1 MSKHITQ
8 TRPRVSLLSITVMPL
23 SLDCLQYMCM
33 GYSLHADRLKNKQRT
48 ATEHTSD
55 SIDLPYCEGIQ
66 VVEVASFSVDGPRH
80 VCSLNVIECCQVVM
94 ATETQRSPMLQT
106 EASQESESVL
116 ILQHY
121 STA

>member
-1 MSKHITQ
+1 
-8 TRPRVSLLSITVMPL
+8 
-23 SLDCLQYMCM
+23 MCM

-66 VVEVASFSVDGPRH
+66 VVGFASFSSNGPRH
-80 VCSLNVIECCQVVM
+80 VCSLTVVACFQVVM

-106 EASQESESVL
+106 EASQEGESMPL
-116 ILQHY
+116 LQCY
-121 STA
+121 STV